1 MTAINYM
8 LAMMRDDATQ
18 TPAAMLVAFTQQIA
32 ELQSAVAGM
41 TDKQV
46 LARPIPGKWSTLEV
60 VAHLA
65 DTEIYFTDRMLRTIA
80 IDHPLHIGVDERDYT
95 ARLYYQELVFQEQ
108 LDVFVALRRRTARI
122 LQLQPDDVWQ
132 RTAVHSETGLV
143 TLRAL
148 VQQAIRH
155 TNHHLPFIAE
165 KRRALAG

>member
-8 LAMMRDDATQ
+8 LAMMRDDATL
-18 TPAAMLVAFTQQIA
+18 TPAAMLAAFTQQIA

-41 TDKQV
+41 TDEQIR
-46 LARPIPGKWSTLEV
+46 ARPIPGKWSTLEV

-80 IDHPLHIGVDERDYT
+80 LDHPLHIGVDERDYT
-95 ARLYYQELVFQEQ
+95 ARLYYQELVFREQ
-108 LDVFVALRRRTARI
+108 LEVFVALRRRTARI

>member
-8 LAMMRDDATQ
+8 LAMMRDDPTQ
-18 TPAAMLVAFTQQIA
+18 TPAAMLAAFTQQIA

-41 TDKQV
+41 TDEQV
-46 LARPIPGKWSTLEV
+46 RARPIAGKWSTQEV

-80 IDHPLHIGVDERDYT
+80 LDHPLHIGVDERNYT

-108 LDVFVALRRRTARI
+108 LEVFVALRRRTARI
-122 LQLQPDDVWQ
+122 LQLQADEAWQ

-143 TLRAL
+143 TLRQL
-148 VQQAIRH
+148 VQQATRH

-165 KRRALAG
+165 KRRALTG

>member
-1 MTAINYM
+1 MSHSELVDRY
-8 LAMMRDDATQ
+8 ATGAQ
-18 TPAAMLVAFTQQIA
+18 RVRA
-32 ELQSAVAGM
+32 AVAGM
-41 TDKQV
+41 TPEQV
-46 LARPIPGKWSTLEV
+46 ALRPIPGKWSTLEV

-108 LDVFVALRRRTARI
+108 LEVFVALRRRTARI

-143 TLRAL
+143 TLRQL
-148 VQQAIRH
+148 VQQATRH
-155 TNHHLPFIAE
+155 ANHHLPFIAE